1 MKMNGD
7 EFSWLANSHGMTS
20 LHQGTSVNIDIGLL
34 PPVSTPSKHHCNPD
48 EDVDSVHVDSNGGV
62 NRVKGGSSIV
72 GGVVLRLVDHFLG
85 VVEQEGA
92 KL

>member
-1 MKMNGD
+1 MVMNFLD
-7 EFSWLANSHGMTS
+7 CQIRMECHLFTKEQVS
-20 LHQGTSVNIDIGLL
+20 NIDIGLL

-48 EDVDSVHVDSNGGV
+48 EDVDGVHVDPDGGV
-62 NRVKGGSSIV
+62 DRVKGGSSIV
-72 GGVVLRLVDHFLG
+72 GRVVLCLVDHLLG

>member
-1 MKMNGD
+1 M
-7 EFSWLANSHGMTS
+7 S
-20 LHQGTSVNIDIGLL
+20 NIDIGLL

-48 EDVDSVHVDSNGGV
+48 EDVDGVHVDPDGGV

-72 GGVVLRLVDHFLG
+72 GGVVLRLVDHLLG

-92 KL
+92 KLEKCQFECGINNKIEPPL